1 MLMDGIILLS
11 AFTAKA
17 QEMSVRQFFEAP
29 TDLTANTPG
38 TMVKDQNGEVCA
50 LIKVETTLDGFSW
63 DVGSLGVMDTK
74 RVGGEI
80 WVYVPFGV
88 RKITI
93 SHPQL
98 GVIRDYHFPS
108 PLEKARTYILKLN
121 ATLGTRTYDSSKKQ
135 KMILQVYPI
144 DAKVEINGVYIS
156 LDKNGMFEQ
165 ELSFGIHDITVSSPK
180 YHTIHRAVSIND
192 PYKAQIICIRLK
204 QAFGWLKINGDG
216 DETLSIDGKP
226 TPFTSRKDIELI
238 SGHYQIHLEKPY
250 YKPYD
255 KSIEI
260 QDSTRFEITPSF
272 VPNFRELE
280 FKVYGNAQIWID
292 DVNKGVGSWK
302 GKLEYGTHTIRCEL
316 EGYRTTTLTQVVDVH
331 TIGPIVLESPS
342 PIYGSLIVSS
352 TPDNADVFIDGKFV
366 GNTPGAHQVIIG
378 DHTVSIRKPGY
389 NAEDRTILI
398 KENESSRIEVKLD
411 NIIPI
416 TINPTPKN
424 ASIFIDGQK
433 QNSNSTKVIAGKH
446 VIKLTAMRYYDF
458 EKKININEPYK
469 TYNFK
474 MKRRYYYPSAFYVG
488 VQATSALKDVCIGG
502 YIGGYIKNFNIEATV
517 LYGVM
522 SSETIYWNSVLTD
535 SKPEKYTYKPLIV
548 GGRFGYGF
556 ILGSRTRLTPQIGVN
571 YIRLTGRQIHYLD
584 LLGTQDHNSSLG
596 FNPVNC
602 EAVSIVANLKTTIAI
617 ASCLELNLSPGYDFA
632 VYKSDIYSVI
642 YKTSPQIKSWVNGFR
657 INFGFGLFF

>member
-1 MLMDGIILLS
+1 MKNIRLKHIFLFATLALS
-11 AFTAKA
+11 AFPLKS

-98 GVIRDYHFPS
+98 GVIRDYAFPS
-108 PLEKARTYILKLN
+108 PLEKARTYVLKLN

-135 KMILQVYPI
+135 KMILQVYPVN
-144 DAKVEINGVYIS
+144 AKVEINGMYIS
-156 LDKNGMFEQ
+156 LDKNGMLEQ
-165 ELSFGIHDITVSSPK
+165 ELSFGIHDITVSAPR
-180 YHTIHRAVSIND
+180 YHTDRRSISIND
-192 PYKAQIICIRLK
+192 PNKAQIFTIRLK
-204 QAFGWLKINGDG
+204 QSFGWLKINSDG

-226 TPFTSRKDIELI
+226 TRFMPKRDLALM

-260 QDSTRFEITPSF
+260 KDSTRFEITPTF

-280 FKVYGNAQIWID
+280 FKVYGNAEIWVD

-302 GKLEYGTHTIRCEL
+302 GKLEYGTHTIQCRL
-316 EGYRTTTLTQVVDVH
+316 TGHRTTTLVLVVDVN
-331 TIGPIVLESPS
+331 TLGPIVLESPS

-352 TPDNADVFIDGKFV
+352 TPDNAEVFVDGRFI

-378 DHTVSIRKPGY
+378 NHSVSIRKSGY
-389 NAEDRTILI
+389 NTEERTVAI
-398 KENESSRIEVKLD
+398 KENQSSRVEVKLD
-411 NIIPI
+411 DIIPI
-416 TINPTPKN
+416 TINPTSKT
-424 ASIFIDGQK
+424 ATIYIDGVK
-433 QNSNSTKVIAGKH
+433 QAFNSMKVIAGQH
-446 VIKLTAMRYYDF
+446 VVKLTAPRYYDL
-458 EKKININEPYK
+458 EKMINVNEPYK
-469 TYNFK
+469 AYDLK
-474 MKRRYYYPSAFYVG
+474 MKRRYYYPGAFYFGGQVM
-488 VQATSALKDVCIGG
+488 SALKDVCVGG
-502 YIGGYIKNFNIEATV
+502 YMGGYIKNFNIEASA
-517 LYGVM
+517 LYGPM
-522 SSETIYWNSVLTD
+522 ASEPIYWNSVLAD
-535 SKPEKYTYKPLIV
+535 FEPAQYAYKPLII

-556 ILGSRTRLTPQIGVN
+556 ILGSRTRFTPRVGVN
-571 YIRLTGRQIHYLD
+571 YIRLTGIQTRY
-584 LLGTQDHNSSLG
+584 SSIG

-602 EAVSIVANLKTTIAI
+602 EAISVAADLKASIAV
-617 ASCLELNLSPGYDFA
+617 ASCFEIRLTPEYDFT
-632 VYKSDIYSVI
+632 VYKSDIYSAI
-642 YKTSPQIKSWVNGFR
+642 YEVSPMAKSWADGFR
-657 INFGFGLFF
+657 INVGFGIFF